1 MRIAFSGTGNSGKST
16 LVKSFLYTWDNYIT
30 PEKSYRDLLIE
41 EDLSHSSNTT
51 TETQEKIL
59 SFFIDQVQE
68 HDKGTKVIYDRCP
81 FDNIAYTMWC
91 HEKGIEGFD
100 KDFVTSQISLMR
112 ESLRF
117 LDIIFLCRFDEKQS
131 VEDDGVRD
139 TDVDF
144 IKEIDNIFYSLYR
157 QYTENPE
164 ADIFFPKGD
173 SPCIIEL
180 PDEGQQRIDLIS
192 EYVTTE
198 GEMYGEDVSIFN
210 DINEL
215 ERLVQQQKAAL
226 DDEEKEKELFRKF
239 GLGS

>member
-1 MRIAFSGTGNSGKST
+1 
-16 LVKSFLYTWDNYIT
+16 
-30 PEKSYRDLLIE
+30 
-41 EDLSHSSNTT
+41 
-51 TETQEKIL
+51 
-59 SFFIDQVQE
+59 
-68 HDKGTKVIYDRCP
+68 
-81 FDNIAYTMWC
+81 
-91 HEKGIEGFD
+91 
-100 KDFVTSQISLMR
+100 MR

-144 IKEIDNIFYSLYR
+144 IKEVDNIFYSLYR

-180 PDEGQQRIDLIS
+180 PHDGQQRIDLIS
-192 EYVTTE
+192 EYVTSE

-210 DINEL
+210 DVNEL

-226 DDEEKEKELFRKF
+226 DQEEKEKELFRKF
-239 GLGS
+239 GI

>member
-1 MRIAFSGTGNSGKST
+1 MRIAFSGTGNSGKTT
-16 LVKSFLYTWDNYIT
+16 LVKSFLYNWDNYIT
-30 PEKSYRDLLIE
+30 PEKSYRDILIE

-51 TETQEKIL
+51 IDTQEKIL
-59 SFFIDQVQE
+59 NFFIEQSQDYE
-68 HDKGTKVIYDRCP
+68 KDAKVVYDRCSL
-81 FDNIAYTMWC
+81 DNIAYTMWC
-91 HEKGIEGFD
+91 HEKGIKGFD
-100 KDFVTSQISLMR
+100 KAYVTSQIALMK

-117 LDIIFLCRFDEKQS
+117 IDIIFLCRFDEKQS

-144 IKEIDNIFYSLYR
+144 IKEVDNIFYSLYR

-180 PDEGQQRIDLIS
+180 PHDGQQRIDLIS

-210 DINEL
+210 DVNEL
-215 ERLVQQQKAAL
+215 ERLVHQQKDAL
-226 DDEEKEKELFRKF
+226 DKEEKEKDLFRRF
-239 GLGS
+239 GL